1 MIRNLKQYIYL
12 IQHNGSSSSSVHH
25 NNTSRLHEW
34 LSERNKTRSRNAA
47 HSITCKLIFRKA
59 ETNGRSSALNKK
71 RRIYSLSALR
81 YQPANV
87 CLCLHGR
94 LNARRPPTD
103 SGRAGSLTA
112 LSAQPTMYSWFY
124 PAYIDRVSH
133 PAHTFKRTRTL
144 RLYPVQINSRV

>member
-71 RRIYSLSALR
+71 KAYLFVVGA
-81 YQPANV
+81 
-87 CLCLHGR
+87 
-94 LNARRPPTD
+94 
-103 SGRAGSLTA
+103 A
-112 LSAQPTMYSWFY
+112 LSARERLFMFTRAPKRAP
-124 PAYIDRVSH
+124 PAYGQRAGGVTDRAQRSTYYV
-133 PAHTFKRTRTL
+133 L
-144 RLYPVQINSRV
+144 LILSRIHRSG